1 MNKIQYEP
9 NIDFLRGIS
18 IILVTIYHLK
28 IEIFNI
34 KLLPG
39 GYLGVDIFFVISGYL
54 ITSILYINLK
64 RNKFTLKQFFIRRFT
79 RIFPVYIFVI
89 VITSVLAFFLLVPNQ
104 LYDLAKSS
112 IYSLIFVSNI
122 FFWRSLNNYYNPDAI
137 FDPLLHTWS
146 LGIEI
151 QFYLFF
157 SILFIFLFKFTNKL
171 KFSLFLIGIIS
182 LILSISLSYIE
193 PQINFFGFQSRLWE
207 FLLGSFVFF
216 YKDNFKINL
225 SKFLKYSIYFLII
238 IFAILFNENTK
249 HPSFLT
255 LFLLILVSIIII
267 DKSNYKLNFF
277 DKILLFF
284 GLISYSLY
292 LWHYPILSLSERIF
306 FNQTYEIK
314 IFLILV
320 SILLSYLSFNLLE
333 RKLKKNLKSTILFS
347 FSLLSISLLIIYLF
361 LSSSGYPN
369 RLAQSNFFKINTKDL
384 NYSHNYNNVEFNKKI
399 LILGNSHSVQTYQ
412 GFTLNHEI
420 YKNYDFQNFHI
431 QISCIE
437 EEIFLR
443 NYDKCKGKLDLKS
456 KADFIN
462 GLNKISESSLII
474 LSTRWS
480 QEDLEN
486 LQNVIKILKKRNKKL
501 IIFGSL
507 FDISKKNNIINTKN
521 FDLNFLQ
528 KNYINKLFPYEK
540 YLYLNNKFPNSKE
553 LDNLNTI
560 YFQNISPQT
569 LERNSSLEKIAYL
582 NEIPLLNLNS
592 YICNMQQKQCEVITD
607 DKKHILYDTT
617 GHLTMYGAKY
627 LFKKINPSF
636 EEIILKLNK

>member
-9 NIDFLRGIS
+9 NIDILRGIS

-54 ITSILYINLK
+54 ITSILYLNLK
-64 RNKFTLKQFFIRRFT
+64 NNKFTLKEFFIRRFT

-89 VITSVLAFFLLVPNQ
+89 VITSISAFFLLVPNQ

-112 IYSLIFVSNI
+112 IYSLIFLSNI

-171 KFSLFLIGIIS
+171 KFCLFIIGIIS
-182 LILSISLSYIE
+182 LTLSILLSYIE

-225 SKFLKYSIYFLII
+225 SKFLKYGIYLLII
-238 IFAILFNENTK
+238 IFGILFNESTK

-255 LFLLILVSIIII
+255 FFLLILVSIIII
-267 DKSNYKLNFF
+267 DKSKYKLNFF

-314 IFLILV
+314 IVLILA

-333 RKLKKNLKSTILFS
+333 KKLKKNLKSTILFS
-347 FSLLSISLLIIYLF
+347 FSLLSISLLIIYFF

-384 NYSHNYNNVEFNKKI
+384 NYSHNYNNDKFNKKI
-399 LILGNSHSVQTYQ
+399 LILGNSHSVQTFQ
-412 GFTLNHEI
+412 GFMLNHET

-443 NYDKCKGKLDLKS
+443 NYDKCKGKLDIKS
-456 KADFIN
+456 KADFID

-486 LQNVIKILKKRNKKL
+486 LHNVIKIFKDRNKKL
-501 IIFGSL
+501 IIFDSL
-507 FDISKKNNIINTKN
+507 YDISKKNNIINIKD

-553 LDNLNTI
+553 LENLSKM
-560 YFQNISPQT
+560 YFQNISTKT
-569 LERNSSLEKIAYL
+569 LERNLHLEKIAYT
-582 NEIPLLNLNS
+582 NEIPILNLNS
-592 YICNMQQKQCEVITD
+592 YICNTRQKQCEVITD

-617 GHLTMYGAKY
+617 GHLTMYGTKY
-627 LFKKINPSF
+627 LFKKIRPDF